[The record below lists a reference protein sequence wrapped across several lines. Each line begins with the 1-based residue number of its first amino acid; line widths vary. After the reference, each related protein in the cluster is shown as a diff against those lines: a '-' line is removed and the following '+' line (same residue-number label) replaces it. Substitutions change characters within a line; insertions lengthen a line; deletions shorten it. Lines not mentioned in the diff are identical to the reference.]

1 MSDSDSL
8 IQRLCDQDEPAA
20 FESKRVSVSSKHSIP
35 VLPARA
41 GNVEQLAARI
51 EKSVLIVIAQ

>member
-1 MSDSDSL
+1 VDGRSAPECKFAIKTGYLTMLLSSV
-8 IQRLCDQDEPAA
+8 PA
-20 FESKRVSVSSKHSIP
+20 KHSIP

-51 EKSVLIVIAQ
+51 EKSVLIVVAQ

>member
-1 MSDSDSL
+1 M
-8 IQRLCDQDEPAA
+8 IARLDPNFPYIA
-20 FESKRVSVSSKHSIP
+20 